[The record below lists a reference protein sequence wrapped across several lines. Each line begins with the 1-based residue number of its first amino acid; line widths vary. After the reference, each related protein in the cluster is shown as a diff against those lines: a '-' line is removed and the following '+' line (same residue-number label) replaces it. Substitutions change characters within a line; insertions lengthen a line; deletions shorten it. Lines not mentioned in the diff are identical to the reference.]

1 MKLSPTPQSPP
12 NAPAATVQLS
22 IVIPCYLEAESL
34 RTLLPAI
41 QASAAALTPAFEI
54 LIIDTQHPMDDT
66 ASLCQLHGV
75 RHLHRSGGN
84 QYGDAVR
91 TGIRAARG
99 QYILSMDADGSHDPR
114 FFPALWAQRERFDIV
129 IGSRYMAGGHT
140 ENPAILIWMSYVVN
154 LTFRLVFRIHAKD
167 VTNSLRLYH
176 ADLLRPLTLESGDF
190 DILEEILIKAI
201 TKNPSLR
208 IREVPITFGRRKAG
222 ESKRK
227 LVQFAFGFL
236 KTLQKLR
243 KFQQAARRE
252 AQTASH
258 QSQTAGREIQTAH
271 SKTETK

>member
-1 MKLSPTPQSPP
+1 MTPSPTSQSPHST
-12 NAPAATVQLS
+12 PAEPLQLS

-41 QASAAALTPAFEI
+41 QANAAALTPAFEI
-54 LIIDTQHPMDDT
+54 LIVDTEQPMDDT
-66 ASLCQLHGV
+66 AALCHLHGV
-75 RHLHRSGGN
+75 RHIHRTGGN

-91 TGIRAARG
+91 TGIRQARG
-99 QYILSMDADGSHDPR
+99 RYILSMDADGSHDPR
-114 FFPALWAQRERFDIV
+114 FFPSMWSKREAFDIV

-167 VTNSLRLYH
+167 VTNSLRLYR
-176 ADLLRPLTLESGDF
+176 ADVLRPLTLESGDF
-190 DILEEILIKAI
+190 DILEAI
-201 TKNPSLR
+201 TRNPSLR
-208 IREVPITFGRRKAG
+208 IAEVPITFGRRKAG

-252 AQTASH
+252 ALT
-258 QSQTAGREIQTAH
+258 TGREVQTTH

>member
-1 MKLSPTPQSPP
+1 MTPSPTTQSPH
-12 NAPAATVQLS
+12 NTPAEPLQLS

-41 QASAAALTPAFEI
+41 QANAAALTPAFEI
-54 LIIDTQHPMDDT
+54 LIIDTEQPMDDT
-66 ASLCQLHGV
+66 AALCHLHGA
-75 RHLHRSGGN
+75 RHLHRTGGN

-91 TGIRAARG
+91 TGIRQARG
-99 QYILSMDADGSHDPR
+99 RYILSMDADGSHDPR
-114 FFPALWAQRERFDIV
+114 FFPSMWSKRDAFDIV
-129 IGSRYMAGGHT
+129 IGSRYMTGGHT

-167 VTNSLRLYH
+167 VTNSLRLYR
-176 ADLLRPLTLESGDF
+176 ADVLCPLTLESGDF

-201 TKNPSLR
+201 TRNPSLR
-208 IREVPITFGRRKAG
+208 IAEVPITFGRRKAG

-252 AQTASH
+252 V
-258 QSQTAGREIQTAH
+258 QTAGREIQTTH
-271 SKTETK
+271 SKTEAK

>member
-1 MKLSPTPQSPP
+1 MTPSPQSPASP
-12 NAPAATVQLS
+12 QHDAVALS

-41 QASAAALTPAFEI
+41 KAGAAALTPAFEI
-54 LIIDTQHPMDDT
+54 LIVDTERPMDDT
-66 ASLCQLHGV
+66 AALCQLHGV
-75 RHLHRSGGN
+75 RHIHRSGGN

-91 TGIRAARG
+91 TGIREARG

-114 FFPALWAQRERFDIV
+114 FFPSMWSQRDRFDIV

-154 LTFRLVFRIHAKD
+154 LTFRLVFHIHAKD
-167 VTNSLRLYH
+167 VTNSLRLYR
-176 ADLLRPLTLESGDF
+176 ADVLRPLTLESGDF

-201 TKNPSLR
+201 TKNPALR
-208 IREVPITFGRRKAG
+208 IAEVPITFGRRKAG

-252 AQTASH
+252 ASGYNV
-258 QSQTAGREIQTAH
+258 QTAGREIQTTH